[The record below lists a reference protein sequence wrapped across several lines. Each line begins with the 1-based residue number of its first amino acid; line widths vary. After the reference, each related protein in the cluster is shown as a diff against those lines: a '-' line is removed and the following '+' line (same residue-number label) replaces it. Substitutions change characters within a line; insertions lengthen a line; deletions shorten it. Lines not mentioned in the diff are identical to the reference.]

1 MCEHHEWKKNE
12 NSMWFFFF
20 GCVAFALSSRPSHR
34 LMQLFVLFFRSDFS
48 LFVAHFSTFHTRRF
62 ATHLFKQF
70 IFTYSIY
77 FYYAVAH
84 NFVQNRQIFF
94 RTFPFFLSLF
104 IIIFFLA
111 ALFLCARLVHC
122 WRMWIH
128 FFSVHCHCAPMLF
141 AVRSS
146 TNTLW
151 CGWIFY
157 FCIRNNASFS
167 SSANA
172 NEIITEHES
181 KEKSHWPSTEN
192 EFFVN
197 HWPAALRSRTN

>member
-12 NSMWFFFF
+12 NSMWFFFL
-20 GCVAFALSSRPSHR
+20 VASLLLCH
-34 LMQLFVLFFRSDFS
+34 LVLPIAWCNYLCCF
-48 LFVAHFSTFHTRRF
+48 
-62 ATHLFKQF
+62 
-70 IFTYSIY
+70 
-77 FYYAVAH
+77 
-84 NFVQNRQIFF
+84 FVQIFLCSLHISQRF
-94 RTFPFFLSLF
+94 TRVALQLICLNNLFLHIPYIFIMLLHTILCKIGKYFSEHFLFLSLF

-157 FCIRNNASFS
+157 FGIRNNASFS